1 MKKYGIENA
10 LKYSSIWE
18 NLEAKQVGST
28 FEMSWLREKKFW
40 MEKNLL
46 ILTFLDS
53 FLNHIFAVH

>member
-40 MEKNLL
+40 MEKK
-46 ILTFLDS
+46 LTDFDVSWFLS
-53 FLNHIFAVH
+53 